1 MLNIVRYGVLNSMH
15 PEVQCI
21 APQNLQK
28 NLLAA
33 PQMASDQVKNLRMQ
47 RDHLTKRIES
57 ESEKNTRN
65 NSNIADIIDELRK
78 RLTHINSLIQEYTGQ
93 QHPDDIK
100 IIMRDAR
107 VVCSTLSSAIN
118 IKP

>member
-1 MLNIVRYGVLNSMH
+1 MLNIVRYGILNSMH
-15 PEVQCI
+15 PEVKCI

-28 NLLAA
+28 TLLAS
-33 PQMASDQVKNLRMQ
+33 PQLATDKVKNLQMQ
-47 RDHLTKRIES
+47 RDHLTKRIET
-57 ESEKNTRN
+57 ESKKNTSN
-65 NSNIADIIDELRK
+65 NSIIVDRIDEFRK
-78 RLTHINSLIQEYTGQ
+78 RLNHINSLIQEYTTQ